1 MRKTVWTLGILG
13 FLGLSVLLMASL
25 VSAQWGAVQSGVDA
39 ARRAK
44 EAEKKPAES
53 AAPAAPAKD
62 DKDAPLNFADDPK
75 TGPVSTAP
83 VTYKNTERNFS
94 FTIPAGYKRTEGKP
108 NSAGEGFGKPGTTMF
123 FHIHYTQMVPSFPAK
138 SSVDASLK
146 TAKEEVGIGKLLTA
160 KRRDDA
166 GGKIIGWEIVE
177 SRKGGGGSHQRIIW
191 QCYDKDNY
199 YYNFGV
205 VSHPD
210 QFDAARSELQ
220 GVLNSIKFAR

>member
-1 MRKTVWTLGILG
+1 MRKAVLIMAAVCLGISLLLLG
-13 FLGLSVLLMASL
+13 PAELP
-25 VSAQWGAVQSGVDA
+25 AQWGAIQSGADA
-39 ARRAK
+39 VKRAK
-44 EAEKKPAES
+44 EAEQKPE
-53 AAPAAPAKD
+53 PAKKED
-62 DKDAPLNFADDPK
+62 PNAPLNFADDPK

-83 VTYKNTERNFS
+83 VTYQNTERKFS
-94 FTIPAGYKRTEGKP
+94 FAIPAGWKRTEGAP
-108 NSAGEGFGKPGTTMF
+108 NSAGEGFGKPGTTRF

-138 SSVDASLK
+138 SSVEASLK
-146 TAKEEVGIGKLLTA
+146 TAKEEVGIGKLLSA

-205 VSHPD
+205 VAHPD
-210 QFDAARSELQ
+210 QFEAARAELQ
-220 GVLNSIKFAR
+220 GILNSIKFNR

>member
-1 MRKTVWTLGILG
+1 MEMRKVALILG
-13 FLGLSVLLMASL
+13 VLVSMFLLVSV
-25 VSAQWGAVQSGVDA
+25 VSAQWGAIQSGVDA
-39 ARRAK
+39 ARKAK
-44 EAEKKPAES
+44 EAKEPEKKPAAKEDPN
-53 AAPAAPAKD
+53 APM
-62 DKDAPLNFADDPK
+62 NFADDPK

-94 FTIPAGYKRTEGKP
+94 FTIPAGWKRTEGQA
-108 NSAGEGFGKPGTTMF
+108 NSSGEGFGKPGTTRF

-138 SSVDASLK
+138 SSVEASLK
-146 TAKEEVGIGKLLTA
+146 TAKEEVGIGKLLSA

-177 SRKGGGGSHQRIIW
+177 SRKGGGGMHQRIIW

-210 QFDAARSELQ
+210 QFEAARAELQ
-220 GVLNSIKFAR
+220 GILNSIKFVR

>member
-1 MRKTVWTLGILG
+1 MRKAAWTV
-13 FLGLSVLLMASL
+13 L
-25 VSAQWGAVQSGVDA
+25 VSALLAAVLALPAYGQWGAIQSGADA
-39 ARRAK
+39 LRK
-44 EAEKKPAES
+44 TQQPQEKAATPA
-53 AAPAAPAKD
+53 PAPAKQD
-62 DKDAPLNFADDPK
+62 PNAPLNFADDPK

-94 FTIPAGYKRTEGKP
+94 FTIPAGWKRTEGAP
-108 NSAGEGFGKPGTTMF
+108 NSAGEGFGKPGTTRF

-138 SSVDASLK
+138 ASVDASLK
-146 TAKEEVGIGKLLTA
+146 TAKEEVGIGKLLSA

-177 SRKGGGGSHQRIIW
+177 SRKGGGGTHQRIIW

-210 QFDAARSELQ
+210 QFDAARAELQ
-220 GVLNSIKFAR
+220 GILNSIKFTR